1 MACLNLGVP
10 NGSGVVWRG
19 HACSWSAPLLAQR
32 GGPRLTKCAA
42 RADAFCDS
50 GLHGPLHKLAPF
62 HQFCACLLLP
72 KNIAIGTRG
81 SAISGGE

>member
-50 GLHGPLHKLAPF
+50 GLHGPLPNLRHFINFVFASYYQKTL
-62 HQFCACLLLP
+62 Q
-72 KNIAIGTRG
+72 
-81 SAISGGE
+81 